1 MERTEVQR
9 LLKVRRLY
17 LVAGKAEGAT
27 PLNAF
32 DNALLDAGIGD
43 VNLIKV
49 SSIVPPGSE
58 VTLTKPDL
66 PRGALVPC
74 VYIERTSEKP
84 GQRIAAALAVGLAD
98 DGFGIVME
106 SEGVEAEEAATKA
119 VRMVEE
125 AFRARGLPLART
137 LQVMVEHQ
145 VERCGSVV
153 AACVFECRK
162 SVA

>member
-1 MERTEVQR
+1 MSEF
-9 LLKVRRLY
+9 RRLY
-17 LVAGKAEGAT
+17 LVAGKAEGTT

-32 DNALLDAGIGD
+32 DNALLNAGIGD

-49 SSIVPPGSE
+49 SSIVPPGAE
-58 VTLTKPDL
+58 VMLAKPDL

-74 VYIERTSEKP
+74 VYIERTSNTP
-84 GQRIAAALAVGLAD
+84 GEYIAVALAVGLAN
-98 DGFGIVME
+98 DGFGIIME
-106 SEGVEAEEAATKA
+106 SDGATAEEAVAKA

-145 VERCGSVV
+145 IQRCGCVV
-153 AACVFECRK
+153 AACVYCQK
-162 SVA
+162 